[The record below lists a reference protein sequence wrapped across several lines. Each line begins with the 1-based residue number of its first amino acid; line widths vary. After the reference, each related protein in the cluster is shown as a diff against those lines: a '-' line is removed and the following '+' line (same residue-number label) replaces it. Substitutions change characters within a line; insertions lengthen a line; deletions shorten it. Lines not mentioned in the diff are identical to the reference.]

1 MAFVSSSLT
10 HLTFLQA
17 SFFEELIQSQIM
29 IVSSFQILNN
39 AATNKLHFAEQQ
51 DTKIYYCIC
60 FQIQIIQY
68 KKKKRVENL
77 KKIKD

>member
-1 MAFVSSSLT
+1 
-10 HLTFLQA
+10 
-17 SFFEELIQSQIM
+17 M

-51 DTKIYYCIC
+51 DSKIYYCIC

-68 KKKKRVENL
+68 KKKKRVENF